1 MNHHQRLRINP
12 LAGIGRTNDPEKV
25 ETAEKL
31 KDAIGASN
39 DVLLRVQSV
48 WPLML
53 FPSTITLDRAKITIT
68 ERDFFSAGEIL
79 TIRVEDILN
88 VTAQVGP
95 FFGSVKITTRFFNPE
110 KPYVVYKLHRSDAL
124 RLKRIVQGYLI
135 AMQKKIDCSKL
146 TTKELTRTLDEL
158 GKVGPEERV

>member
-1 MNHHQRLRINP
+1 MNQHRNLRINP
-12 LAGIGRTNDPEKV
+12 YIGLRGHDPEKI

-31 KDAIGASN
+31 QEAIGASN
-39 DVLLRVQSV
+39 DVILRVDTV
-48 WPLML
+48 FPFTL

-68 ERDFFSAGEIL
+68 ERLFLKAGEIL
-79 TIRVEDILN
+79 TIRTEDILN

-110 KPYVVYKLHRSDAL
+110 KPYIVDKLKRGDAL

-135 AMQKKIDCSKL
+135 AQQKKIDTSTL
-146 TTKELTRTLDEL
+146 TTKELGRTLDEL
-158 GKVGPEERV
+158 GRVAPEERI